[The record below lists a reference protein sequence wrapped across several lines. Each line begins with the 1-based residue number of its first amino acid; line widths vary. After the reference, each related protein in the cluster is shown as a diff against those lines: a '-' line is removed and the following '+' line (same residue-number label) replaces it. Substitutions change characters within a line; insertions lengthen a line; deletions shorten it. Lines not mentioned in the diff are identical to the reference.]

1 MIKNKQNKTLKA
13 GVIGWPI
20 SHSLSP
26 KLHGFWL
33 NQFKINGTYEA
44 IPVKPNYLETFIKQ
58 LKNNEFQGINI
69 TVPHKETVIKYCD
82 KLSDIAKLVGAVN
95 TITIS
100 DDGLITGTNTDV
112 YGFSENLKRSKAW
125 VNKDGV
131 NKTETPAVIL
141 GAGGA
146 ARGICIA
153 LQNMGYSEI
162 RLVNRTLERAEA
174 LAKDLR
180 ENITKD
186 MQYNIKIYKIS
197 EVEIALKDAGL
208 LVNSTSLGMKGCDDL
223 KIDLTNLPKTAI
235 VNDIIYNPL
244 ETKLLK
250 AAKLRG
256 NPTVTGIGML
266 FCQAIPGFEAWFK
279 PKTPPKIDQ
288 NIISHIL
295 KDL

>member
-1 MIKNKQNKTLKA
+1 MIKNKQNKILKA

-33 NQFKINGTYEA
+33 NQFKINGIYEA
-44 IPVKPNYLETFIKQ
+44 ISVKPNSLETFIKQ
-58 LKNNEFQGINI
+58 LKNNEFKGINI
-69 TVPHKETVIKYCD
+69 TVPHKETVVKYCD
-82 KLSDIAKLVGAVN
+82 KLSNIAKLVGAVN
-95 TITIS
+95 TLSIL
-100 DDGLITGTNTDV
+100 DDGLIIGTNTDV

-125 VNKDGV
+125 A
-131 NKTETPAVIL
+131 NKTEAPVVVL

-162 RLVNRTLERAEA
+162 RLVNRTFEKAEA
-174 LAKDLR
+174 LANDLR
-180 ENITKD
+180 KNIIKD
-186 MQYNIKIYKIS
+186 IQCNIKIYKMS

-208 LVNSTSLGMKGCDDL
+208 LVNSTSLGMKGCDNL

-244 ETKLLK
+244 ETELLK
-250 AAKLRG
+250 TAKLRG
-256 NPTVTGIGML
+256 NPTVNGIGML
-266 FCQAIPGFEAWFK
+266 LYQAIPGFEAWFK

-288 NIISHIL
+288 NLINYIL